1 MTYVANV
8 VIPMRSLSLIRR
20 AQIYAVTA
28 ICVGALSVVAVHP
41 VVAAPA
47 DDRSNQLRKQIG
59 EASGREAAALN
70 QLQAIR
76 DRKAVVDAQVAA
88 LDAQVA
94 AAEARLAPLA
104 AEAARLT
111 AAYNQLAQEVAT
123 KQAELDT
130 AKKRFSV
137 SAAEMYRS
145 ARRGVT
151 YDAVLTAQPDS
162 MVQQNKYLDQVS
174 SDRREIVEQV
184 SEIRADLDRQRRLI
198 ETQKAAA
205 DEVAAQAQA
214 ARDEISALR
223 GQIEP
228 ARAQSANEEVAER
241 QAVSGI
247 QAERSSYERELASL
261 QAASD
266 SIAARL
272 RALGAGSGSPGGCQA
287 RPVPGAVTSPFGPR
301 LHPVLGSTRQHS
313 GVDMSGSSGT
323 SIHACRAGKIVIA
336 GWQGGY
342 GNAVVIDHGGGMATL
357 YGHQSRIAVSEG
369 QQVNAGDVIGYVGS
383 TGMSTGPHLHFEV
396 RISGNPVNPASYL

>member
-1 MTYVANV
+1 
-8 VIPMRSLSLIRR
+8 MRSPSLIRR

-59 EASGREAAALN
+59 EASSREAAALN

-111 AAYNQLAQEVAT
+111 AAYNQLVQEVAT

-214 ARDEISALR
+214 TRDEISALR

-228 ARAQSANEEVAER
+228 ARAQ
-241 QAVSGI
+241 
-247 QAERSSYERELASL
+247 
-261 QAASD
+261 
-266 SIAARL
+266 
-272 RALGAGSGSPGGCQA
+272 
-287 RPVPGAVTSPFGPR
+287 
-301 LHPVLGSTRQHS
+301 
-313 GVDMSGSSGT
+313 
-323 SIHACRAGKIVIA
+323 
-336 GWQGGY
+336 
-342 GNAVVIDHGGGMATL
+342 
-357 YGHQSRIAVSEG
+357 
-369 QQVNAGDVIGYVGS
+369 
-383 TGMSTGPHLHFEV
+383 
-396 RISGNPVNPASYL
+396 